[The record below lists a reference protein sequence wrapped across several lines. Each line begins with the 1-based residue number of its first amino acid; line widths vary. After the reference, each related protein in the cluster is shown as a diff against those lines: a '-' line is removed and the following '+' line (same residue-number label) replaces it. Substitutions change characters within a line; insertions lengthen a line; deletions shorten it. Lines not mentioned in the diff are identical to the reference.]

1 MRLAEAI
8 SDPNRVLVIGGGRP
22 LHVTYPIR
30 GVKNAALPLMI
41 CALLATEPITLC
53 NVPANL
59 DMAVLADLL
68 RSLGASVDWSQT
80 PAGLTATI
88 SAEKL
93 QPAQI
98 QAHLVTRM
106 RASILLLG
114 ALLARTGEASLP
126 MPGGDAIGLRSID
139 FHLNGLRAM
148 GTQIEL
154 AGGLIQAKAPTG
166 LRGADIVLPGSSV
179 GATENLLL
187 AAVLANGTTVIRNA
201 AREPEITDLATCLS
215 AMGAKVCGLGT
226 PALMVEG
233 ITSLRGATHD
243 VMPDRIEFGTLACAA
258 ALTDGELLLPSARL
272 DLLGAAAPLLRA
284 AGVHMT
290 ETENVVLARRAET
303 GIVGVDIITRPYPGF
318 ATDLHPPVMAMLT
331 VAKGASTII
340 ETIFDQ
346 RFRHVDELRR
356 MVANITIRDRTALV
370 RGVPR
375 LQSAHIMGADIRAA
389 AALLMAALA
398 ADGESTLSGLE
409 HLDRGYDGLIKKLVA
424 CGADITPK
432 DR

>member
-8 SDPNRVLVIGGGRP
+8 SDPNRVLVIRGGRP
-22 LHVTYPIR
+22 LHGTYPIS
-30 GVKNAALPLMI
+30 GAKNAALPLMI

-154 AGGLIQAKAPTG
+154 AGG
-166 LRGADIVLPGSSV
+166 
-179 GATENLLL
+179 
-187 AAVLANGTTVIRNA
+187 
-201 AREPEITDLATCLS
+201 
-215 AMGAKVCGLGT
+215 
-226 PALMVEG
+226 
-233 ITSLRGATHD
+233 
-243 VMPDRIEFGTLACAA
+243 
-258 ALTDGELLLPSARL
+258 
-272 DLLGAAAPLLRA
+272 
-284 AGVHMT
+284 
-290 ETENVVLARRAET
+290 
-303 GIVGVDIITRPYPGF
+303 
-318 ATDLHPPVMAMLT
+318 
-331 VAKGASTII
+331 
-340 ETIFDQ
+340 
-346 RFRHVDELRR
+346 
-356 MVANITIRDRTALV
+356 
-370 RGVPR
+370 
-375 LQSAHIMGADIRAA
+375 
-389 AALLMAALA
+389 
-398 ADGESTLSGLE
+398 
-409 HLDRGYDGLIKKLVA
+409 
-424 CGADITPK
+424 
-432 DR
+432 